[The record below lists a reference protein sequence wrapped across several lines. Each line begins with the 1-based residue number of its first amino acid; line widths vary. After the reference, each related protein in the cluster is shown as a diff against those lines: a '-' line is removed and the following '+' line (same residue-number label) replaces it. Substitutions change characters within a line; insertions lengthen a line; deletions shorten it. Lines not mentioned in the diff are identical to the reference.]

1 MTDVMCQRHPN
12 KRTLPERASRRPYCL
27 DIEEARAVAA
37 LFSDSPCLRRDPK
50 VVAAYGALQQQ
61 SDRMFRA
68 LSDPHRVGT
77 IQVSFTRVMN
87 PYDTDA
93 ELISGVRSQGLL
105 EVAAAGCHRDRL
117 HPLMDCT
124 IGGPYDRFR
133 AVHDLLGHVNTGLGF
148 SRYDEYAAWRTQDTH
163 YTGIARLAL
172 ASELHAEHSAFWV
185 SGRMPEHKAFL
196 LDPPV
201 LDWARSDQAAS

>member
-1 MTDVMCQRHPN
+1 M
-12 KRTLPERASRRPYCL
+12 
-27 DIEEARAVAA
+27 
-37 LFSDSPCLRRDPK
+37 RRDSK

-68 LSDPHRVGT
+68 LTYPHRSGT
-77 IQVSFTRVMN
+77 VRVAFTRVTN
-87 PYDTDA
+87 PYASDA

-117 HPLMDCT
+117 HPLLDCAV
-124 IGGPYDRFR
+124 GGSYDRFR

-148 SRYDEYAAWRTQDTH
+148 SRYDEYAAWRIQDKH
-163 YTGIARLAL
+163 YRGLARLAL

-185 SGRMPEHKAFL
+185 AGRMPEHKAFL
-196 LDPPV
+196 LDPPI
-201 LDWARSDQAAS
+201 LDWARSDQEA